1 MPSLQVR
8 DLPKPIYDKLKALA
22 ERERRSMAQQVV
34 VLLEQALATKEEHI
48 MRRKELMNRI
58 LAMGLGS
65 IDVFYVQ
72 KALIQHAFDLA
83 LDNGLSVYDSLY
95 LSLCSTTGHKLL
107 SWDKRLNEVA
117 KQLKF
122 VLER

>member
-48 MRRKELMNRI
+48 MRRKELMNRMMNLDI
-58 LAMGLGS
+58 RLEKSL
-65 IDVFYVQ
+65 
-72 KALIQHAFDLA
+72 DLTKIVRE
-83 LDNGLSVYDSLY
+83 D
-95 LSLCSTTGHKLL
+95 
-107 SWDKRLNEVA
+107 R
-117 KQLKF
+117 
-122 VLER
+122 ER